1 MRAFHK
7 SAIPNDLLKLHE
19 ACTDGGTDLAIG
31 SRYIS
36 GVNIKF
42 INKL

>member
-1 MRAFHK
+1 MGAFHK
-7 SAIPNDLLKLHE
+7 LAIPKDLLKLHE
-19 ACTDGGTDLAIG
+19 ACTDGGADLAIG